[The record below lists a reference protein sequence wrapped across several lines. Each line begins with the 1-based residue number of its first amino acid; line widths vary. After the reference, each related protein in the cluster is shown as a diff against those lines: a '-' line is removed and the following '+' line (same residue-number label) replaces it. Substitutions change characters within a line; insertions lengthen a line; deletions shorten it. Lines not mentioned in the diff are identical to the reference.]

1 VIEREYSIPDIPNP
15 WTHKVQL
22 TTTEVGAFIAL
33 YATTLNGMT
42 IDRMSLLRMGV
53 EFTPI
58 RETIRISKNHYAV
71 LTMLSE
77 GPPSIN
83 LVSHWSW
90 NKEKVKETE
99 EYITGLFIPAVFT
112 ETTMTKVIALFNKKD
127 ANENVDE

>member
-1 VIEREYSIPDIPNP
+1 
-15 WTHKVQL
+15 
-22 TTTEVGAFIAL
+22 
-33 YATTLNGMT
+33 
-42 IDRMSLLRMGV
+42 MGV

-127 ANENVDE
+127 AIENVDE